1 MENALKAGT
10 VPARDRRVVVSTE
23 ALPETAAQRIAQIIE
38 QAVAHHGWATVAL
51 AGGSTPRVVYRR
63 LAQDRRLPWQK
74 IEIFFGDE
82 RAVPPGDPQSN
93 YRMVRESLLDA
104 VSVPPD
110 HVHRI
115 PAERPDREAVAREYA
130 AQLPDQLDLIILG
143 IGEDGHTASLFP
155 GAPALRERTRKV
167 VAVEGLKA
175 PHQRLTVTPSV
186 ITAAANKIVLASG
199 SDKAKAVARALEG
212 PDSPDECPARLAR
225 DGIWILDH
233 AAASALPEKP
243 V

>member
-1 MENALKAGT
+1 M
-10 VPARDRRVVVSTE
+10 PARDRRVVVSTE
-23 ALPETAAQRIAQIIE
+23 EFPETAAQCIAQIIE
-38 QAVAHHGWATVAL
+38 QAVAHHGRATVAL
-51 AGGSTPRVVYRR
+51 AGGTTPRLVYRR
-63 LAQDRRLPWQK
+63 LAQDHRLPWQK

-93 YRMVRESLLDA
+93 YRMARESLLDA

-143 IGEDGHTASLFP
+143 IGQDGHTASLFP
-155 GAPALRERTRKV
+155 GAPALSEHIRKV

-186 ITAAANKIVLASG
+186 ITAAVNKIVLASG
-199 SDKAKAVARALEG
+199 SDKAKAVAWALVG
-212 PDSPDECPARLAR
+212 SGSLDECPARLAR

-233 AAASALPEKP
+233 AAAAELPDKP
-243 V
+243 E